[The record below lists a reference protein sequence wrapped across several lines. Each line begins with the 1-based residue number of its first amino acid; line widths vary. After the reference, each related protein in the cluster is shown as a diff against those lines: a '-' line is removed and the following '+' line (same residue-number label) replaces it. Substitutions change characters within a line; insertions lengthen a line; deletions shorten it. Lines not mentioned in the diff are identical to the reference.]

1 MADTSSRAW
10 CFTLNNYTDED
21 IIAYQNLK
29 CKYIVFSKEVGE
41 SGTPHLQGYFY
52 FANARSFSSIKKQFP
67 RMNFRPADGSA
78 AQNRVYI
85 IGPYEKNGK
94 TKPYNP
100 DHFEQ
105 GEMPSQGKRAVHNDV
120 RKAVADGVS
129 MREIARMDGVNYQT
143 LRSAE
148 LLMRYVE
155 KKRDFKT
162 HVVWLYGEPG
172 SGKTRF
178 AFDNES
184 NDDIHLQNA
193 SNLKFFQEY
202 DAHPVVILDEVDS
215 DTSYTALKALCDR
228 HPYSV
233 EFKGGSRQFLSKR
246 IYITSLYSPQ
256 ELFKHRPYGGL
267 EMMRRIDKVMLCING
282 EYIDVTQESRI

>member
-1 MADTSSRAW
+1 MSDRSRAW
-10 CFTLNNYTDED
+10 CFTLNNYSEED
-21 IIAYQNLK
+21 VSVFHNLECEYII
-29 CKYIVFSKEVGE
+29 VGKEVGE
-41 SGTPHLQGYFY
+41 SGTPHLQGYVY
-52 FANARSFSSIKKQFP
+52 FANARSFASMKKLNSRCHFEKAKGSP
-67 RMNFRPADGSA
+67 MDNYKYCSKEGNF
-78 AQNRVYI
+78 
-85 IGPYEKNGK
+85 YEKG
-94 TKPYNP
+94 T
-100 DHFEQ
+100 
-105 GEMPSQGKRAVHNDV
+105 MPSQGKRAVHNDV
-120 RKAVADGVS
+120 RKAVADGVC